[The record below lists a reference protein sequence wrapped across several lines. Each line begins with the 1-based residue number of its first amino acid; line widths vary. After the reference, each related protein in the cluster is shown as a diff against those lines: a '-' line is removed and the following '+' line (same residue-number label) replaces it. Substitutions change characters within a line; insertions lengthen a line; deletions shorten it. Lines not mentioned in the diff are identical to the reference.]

1 MSGHLE
7 EEALRLGWTKVEEQD
22 IKGGLVSRDWEITFE
37 LDGFTIK
44 HGVNCSLEDMYDWI
58 LQLQGVFNISGKK
71 ATVVT
76 AAPALSNAPAPTNS
90 NIDGAVI
97 EQQPNFDMNQAKYP
111 TRRDANKIVAGLM
124 CPFNSEK
131 ELSPT
136 KEDWAR
142 YNDQDGMLDNYF
154 CTKVQDDNGNYIS
167 PPNCTRGAE
176 CGKTIWRRQAQQAV

>member
-7 EEALRLGWTKVEEQD
+7 KEALKLGAIKVAEIEKQD
-22 IKGGLVSRDWEITFE
+22 VQGGLISRDWDITFE

-58 LQLQGVFNISGKK
+58 LQLQGVFNISAKET
-71 ATVVT
+71 TVVT
-76 AAPALSNAPAPTNS
+76 TAPVSTTTNVSNERT
-90 NIDGAVI
+90 V
-97 EQQPNFDMNQAKYP
+97 EQPNFNMNEAKFP
-111 TRRDANKIVAGLM
+111 NRKDANKIVTGLM
-124 CPFNSEK
+124 CPFNENK

-136 KEDWAR
+136 KEEWAR

-167 PPNCTRGAE
+167 PPNCTRGNE